1 MSNSQLFSLIQM
13 SEAIKRILWG
23 SGIIVLNLALIFA
36 DYFTGPYLPFTLF
49 YLMLIYFTL
58 RRLGSRF
65 AYTVAVLS
73 ATGRTLV
80 ASSFFPSDVLVL
92 ATSWQLTTSL
102 AVYCTFCYLLN
113 RQNAERTRAEKK
125 LLDLELSIEKEK
137 RVRETLPSETTTKV
151 KPQSKHNKRTVAL
164 ISAIGIASAVCAQQI
179 SSKSSTQY
187 TFDQKTGKVAQG
199 PSRGHGSPGDDVAK
213 DKVALLTFD
222 DGPKDPD
229 IDAALLGIL
238 KKHAAPSI
246 WFVVC
251 EHFDNDANP
260 HAAINMQ
267 TLLAVT
273 RAGHQIGNHSHR
285 HQNLK
290 SMDGKDPDGVDLEI
304 NQCSDAINTAIG
316 AHPVYFR
323 APWGEYSPN
332 VLRLVEKSGMRVMNW
347 TSNSNDVSFSG
358 RTEAYRK
365 YLFNSPEINFEDT
378 VKNGDVILLH
388 NTTQTVAVLDQL
400 LTNLEKRGFHF
411 VLPS

>member
-1 MSNSQLFSLIQM
+1 MQM

-36 DYFTGPYLPFTLF
+36 DYCTGPYLPFTLF
-49 YLMLIYFTL
+49 YLTLIYFTL
-58 RRLGSRF
+58 GRLGTRF

-80 ASSFFPSDVLVL
+80 ASSFFPSDVLIL

-102 AVYCTFCYLLN
+102 AVYVTFCYLLN
-113 RQNAERTRAEKK
+113 RQNAGRERAEKK
-125 LLDLELSIEKEK
+125 LLDLEHLIEKGSG
-137 RVRETLPSETTTKV
+137 VGETPPSGTTTNDKAR
-151 KPQSKHNKRTVAL
+151 SNHNKRTVAL
-164 ISAIGIASAVCAQQI
+164 ISVVGIASTVCAQQI
-179 SSKSSTQY
+179 SSNPSTQY
-187 TFDQKTGKVAQG
+187 IFDQKTGKVAQG

-222 DGPKDPD
+222 DGPRDPD

-251 EHFDNDANP
+251 EHFDDVGNP
-260 HAAINMQ
+260 RAAENLQ
-267 TLLAVT
+267 TLQAVT
-273 RAGHQIGNHSHR
+273 KAGHQIGNHSHR
-285 HQNLK
+285 HRNLK
-290 SMDGKDPDGVDLEI
+290 SMDGKDPGGVDLEI

-316 AHPVYFR
+316 ARPVYFR

-332 VLRLVEKSGMRVMNW
+332 VLRLAGVSGMRVMNW
-347 TSNSNDVSFSG
+347 TSNSNDASFSG
-358 RTEAYRK
+358 RTEEYRK

-388 NTTQTVAVLDQL
+388 NTTQTVVVLDQL

>member
-1 MSNSQLFSLIQM
+1 MQI

-36 DYFTGPYLPFTLF
+36 DYVTGPYLPFTLF
-49 YLMLIYFTL
+49 YLTLIYFTL

-80 ASSFFPSDVLVL
+80 ASAFFPTDVLVL

-113 RQNAERTRAEKK
+113 RQNAERVRAEKK
-125 LLDLELSIEKEK
+125 LFDLELTIEKGEGAH
-137 RVRETLPSETTTKV
+137 ETRSSETTRNDKT
-151 KPQSKHNKRTVAL
+151 PSMHSKRAVAL

-179 SSKSSTQY
+179 SSKSSAQY
-187 TFDQKTGKVAQG
+187 MFDQKTGKIAQL
-199 PSRGHGSPGDDVAK
+199 PSPGHGSPGDNVAK
-213 DKVALLTFD
+213 TKVALLTFD
-222 DGPKDPD
+222 DGPRDPE

-251 EHFDNDANP
+251 EHFDDVGNP
-260 HAAINMQ
+260 RAARNLQ
-267 TLLAVT
+267 TLQDVT

-290 SMDGKDPDGVDLEI
+290 SMDGNDPGGVDLEI

-316 AHPVYFR
+316 ARPVYFR

-332 VLRLVEKSGMRVMNW
+332 VLRLAGVSGMRVMNW
-347 TSNSNDVSFSG
+347 TSNSNDASFSG
-358 RTEAYRK
+358 RTEEYRK

-388 NTTQTVAVLDQL
+388 NTTQTVVVLDQL